1 MRHCI
6 LNDCGEGLC
15 CFDCEYMKECSS
27 RCIRKTSENCMR
39 MRDDSERISTEIPR
53 RIQRDPGH

>member
-15 CFDCEYMKECSS
+15 CFDCEYMRECSS
-27 RCIRKTSENCMR
+27 RCIRKSPNGCMR
-39 MRDDSERISTEIPR
+39 LRDDTTRIFTEISGR
-53 RIQRDPGH
+53 EERGSGD